1 MRREL
6 AEHLDFWTGQVAGA
20 LGIRLRAWYYRRRF
34 RRLGAGAS
42 LGIGFQAI
50 GPRNVSIGDRF
61 GCMRHCLLVAGD
73 DGEIQIGDRV
83 NFNAN
88 VHVNASIS
96 GRILL
101 GDDVMVGPNVVM
113 RSSDHVTT
121 TRDRPMR
128 QQGHAAGEILIGD
141 DVWIGANVTI
151 VGSVRIGQG
160 AVVAAGAVVSHDVD
174 PYTIVGGVPA
184 RLIKK
189 REDAD
194 AGSGRGQD

>member
-50 GPRNVSIGDRF
+50 GSRNVSIGNGF

-128 QQGHAAGEILIGD
+128 QQGHAAGEILIGN

-160 AVVAAGAVVSHDVD
+160 AVVAAGAVVAHDVD